1 MWSKGCTSVSVL
13 FCLRYCYSAHY
24 AWPSSSIRS
33 FGRSKGLIPWFL
45 FVDAGCCNDVVLCS
59 VLLCMTWSDV
69 GSSGIRI
76 CAIYPEPGNS
86 SDYHAG
92 AVTVD
97 SGEEHIGGVGIR
109 LTGTA
114 HVRLFPFLVFSYGYY
129 NLFFAWDISAH
140 WTSHISRFRQW
151 PTMWQQS
158 SLQNGQLDCLLLLS
172 VSMPA
177 GKSAERSSTG
187 MICV

>member
-1 MWSKGCTSVSVL
+1 M
-13 FCLRYCYSAHY
+13 FR
-24 AWPSSSIRS
+24 
-33 FGRSKGLIPWFL
+33 F
-45 FVDAGCCNDVVLCS
+45 
-59 VLLCMTWSDV
+59 
-69 GSSGIRI
+69 SGIGNGVVH
-76 CAIYPEPGNS
+76 PEPGNS

-109 LTGTA
+109 LVGA
-114 HVRLFPFLVFSYGYY
+114 MHVRLFFF
-129 NLFFAWDISAH
+129 LFFFSLFFTWDISAD
-140 WTSHISRFRQW
+140 WTSHISRFQQW

-158 SLQNGQLDCLLLLS
+158 SLQNGPLDWASLLS
-172 VSMPA
+172 VSMRA